1 MVNLLLYIK
10 SGLLSSEAIFCY
22 SLEIGG
28 GKIIFK
34 KIIVESHFYNKT
46 KRQLSV

>member
-28 GKIIFK
+28 EIIFK